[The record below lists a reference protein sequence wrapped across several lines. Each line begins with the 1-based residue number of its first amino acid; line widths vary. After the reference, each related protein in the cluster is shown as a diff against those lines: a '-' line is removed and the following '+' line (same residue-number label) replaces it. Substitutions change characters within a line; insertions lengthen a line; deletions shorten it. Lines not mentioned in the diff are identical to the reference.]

1 MNKYFCLKMKFIL
14 TLFLIGIVFSS
25 AISAQKSKTERMDV
39 ATLFSGYLANDLEMQ
54 RLVAEVEKQ
63 KLAEKITGIN
73 NGFDISISSGTVTLK
88 TGGSTSVEFKPS
100 VTVEIPKYS
109 NLKASVS
116 SDIKVGN
123 AQNSNSVAN
132 TRISLGVDIISSVRD
147 NANIVQLKAERN
159 VLEVKRSLQN
169 SALNA
174 EREFYKAL
182 QSLYSTGYSLVSAEK
197 ELYDHKL
204 KLEQLQAQGYT
215 SSSSQYRLAQTDVL
229 SDERT
234 VRILQRELE
243 SETAVFAAKCGIT
256 YTGTTALDFLPDDIS
271 YVDLIDV
278 LSFGESQY
286 AKTES
291 AEWTHYINSLTRKAD
306 KNFSLGV
313 NGGYTFNNANTK
325 TDTADVGA
333 TATFQGLSV
342 SAGMS
347 IPTIPVTGTFS
358 PAYNFSVSVSPNTF
372 RTRSLVQQQYEYTEE
387 QELIAIKQAA
397 INYRTDV
404 LARQRKHEDITWNKT
419 SIKETYDL
427 YATIEAD
434 TAKWF
439 KAGIVTESEYNNSKV
454 NTERYR
460 IQMISNAIDSIIYND
475 ETKLLFCRDDEIR

>member
-1 MNKYFCLKMKFIL
+1 MKFIL
-14 TLFLIGIVFSS
+14 TLFLIGIVFS
-25 AISAQKSKTERMDV
+25 AVISAQKSKTERMDV
-39 ATLFSGYLANDLEMQ
+39 ATLFAGYLANDLETQ

-73 NGFDISISSGTVTLK
+73 NGFDIALSTGTVTVK
-88 TGGSTSVEFKPS
+88 TGTSTNVEFKPS
-100 VTVEIPKYS
+100 ATLKLPKYS
-109 NLKASVS
+109 SLNASVS

-123 AQNSNSVAN
+123 GASANSVSN
-132 TRISLGVDIISSVRD
+132 TRINLGVDIISNVSD
-147 NANIVQLKAERN
+147 SANIAELKAERT
-159 VLEVKRSLQN
+159 VLETKRSLQN

-174 EREFYKAL
+174 ERDFYKAL
-182 QSLYSTGYSLVSAEK
+182 QSLYSTGYSLVTSEK

-215 SSSSQYRLAQTDVL
+215 SSSSQYRIAQMDVL

-234 VRILQRELE
+234 VRRLQRELE
-243 SETAVFAAKCGIT
+243 SETAVFASKCGIT
-256 YTGTTALDFLPDDIS
+256 YTGTNAFNFLPDDIA
-271 YVDLIDV
+271 YMELIDV
-278 LSFGESQY
+278 LSFDESQY
-286 AKTES
+286 TKIES
-291 AEWTHYINSLTRKAD
+291 AEWTHYINSLIRKAD

-347 IPTIPVTGTFS
+347 IPTIPVTETFS

-372 RTRSLVQQQYEYTEE
+372 RTRSLVQQQYGYTEE

-397 INYRTDV
+397 INYKTDV
-404 LARQRKHEDITWNKT
+404 LARQREYEDITWNKG

-460 IQMISNAIDSIIYND
+460 IQMISNAIASIIYND
-475 ETKLLFCRDDEIR
+475 EIKLLFCRDDEIR